1 MNAAMKS
8 YLNPNDRFAARM
20 KASLSKERDGVKVAD
35 NNDQETLFVD
45 NRNVKLNGTDLE
57 TAD

>member
-20 KASLSKERDGVKVAD
+20 KRALSEKEEYQNSQKEGDVD
-35 NNDQETLFVD
+35 IETKEVD
-45 NRNVKLNGTDLE
+45 
-57 TAD
+57 